1 MSSSV
6 ITPEIL
12 EEIVEEIIGEITDIR
27 HQLHK
32 MPEIM
37 FKEYKT
43 SGFIRDYL
51 KKLDIEI
58 LDNYLDTDTVAVI
71 RGGNPGK
78 TILLRA
84 DIDALPVDEDTGVS
98 YCSES
103 QGMAHSC
110 GHDGHIA
117 VLLGTAKILASLKE
131 QLNCNVKLV
140 FQPAEEEGG
149 GGRILTEKG
158 LLSDDPSVDE
168 VYALHGWPEVEEGHI
183 ESCAGPLMAAVD
195 NFDIEITG
203 RGGHA
208 AMPHL
213 SVDPV
218 VMASQ
223 AVLAFQ
229 NIPSRYL
236 DPVDRTVLSI
246 CSVHGGGQYNI
257 IPDTVKIKGTVRYF
271 RKELKNEIKGM
282 MEKILKGIT
291 DSAGGDFRLEYHP
304 GYIPLINNSRC
315 VDFLGGTVEK
325 YLGKEYWHSD
335 ALITFGAEDFSFY
348 TDKKP
353 GAFFRL
359 GLGKNYPSLHNC
371 RFDFNDRVI
380 KNGIMMMC
388 ALALESR

>member
-1 MSSSV
+1 M
-6 ITPEIL
+6 ITPEML
-12 EEIVEEIIGEITDIR
+12 EEKVNGIIGEITEIR

-43 SGFIRDYL
+43 SDFIKDYL

-58 LDNYLDTDTVAVI
+58 LKNYIDTDTVAVI
-71 RGGNPGK
+71 RGKNPGK

-84 DIDALPVDEDTGVS
+84 DIDALPVDEDSGVS
-98 YCSES
+98 YCS
-103 QGMAHSC
+103 QVPGMAHSC

-117 VLLGTAKILASLKE
+117 VLLGAAKILASIKD
-131 QLNCNVKLV
+131 QLRCNVKLV

-149 GGRILTEKG
+149 GGRILVEKG
-158 LLSDDPSVDE
+158 LLRDEPSVDE
-168 VYALHGWPEVEEGHI
+168 VYALHGWPDIEEGHI
-183 ESCAGPLMAAVD
+183 DSCPGPIMAAVD
-195 NFDIEITG
+195 NFDIEIIG

-208 AMPHL
+208 AMPNL

-218 VMASQ
+218 IMASQ
-223 AVLAFQ
+223 AILAFQ

-246 CSVHGGGQYNI
+246 CSVHGGGQYNV
-257 IPDTVKIKGTVRYF
+257 IPDTVKIRGTARYF
-271 RKELKNEIKGM
+271 KKELKDEIKGL

-291 DSAGGDFRLEYHP
+291 SAAGGDFTFEYHP
-304 GYIPLINNSRC
+304 GYIPLINDRGRVS
-315 VDFLGGTVEK
+315 FLGETAEK
-325 YLGKEYWHSD
+325 YLGKEYWHND
-335 ALITFGAEDFSFY
+335 AVITFGAEDFSFY

-359 GLGKNYPSLHNC
+359 GLGKGYSSLHNS
-371 RFDFNDRVI
+371 RFDFNDRII
-380 KNGIMMMC
+380 KNGIIMMC
-388 ALALESR
+388 AIAAESR